1 MRCQINLKKLKKNR
15 KKLKK
20 KPKVNKLLKK
30 LVILMKTASINGNMK
45 MKKQKLMNNSCKIRL
60 LYVNCPQIFFQKSS
74 MNIHYIIKD
83 LILKPIIL
91 YGIVTQEKIV
101 L

>member
-1 MRCQINLKKLKKNR
+1 MRCQINLKCLKKNP

-45 MKKQKLMNNSCKIRL
+45 MKKQ
-60 LYVNCPQIFFQKSS
+60 
-74 MNIHYIIKD
+74 
-83 LILKPIIL
+83 
-91 YGIVTQEKIV
+91 
-101 L
+101 